1 MEKNFNKVRNYFFR
15 KKTRN
20 IISIETNFPKKIPS
34 GFTNAGINFL
44 LNSDLKFTS
53 YTPSLRKRNG
63 FCDSIGISS
72 EDFKLNKEGY
82 LKYYKRLSDENFSK
96 KIKFLENDKKI
107 KADLAHTTHLSQA
120 YVLRPFFS
128 RNKIPFVFSLCPG
141 GGFGLNNYAS
151 DYCLRDIFSDRFFR
165 KVIVNNEVSYDYLLR
180 KRLCKESKIEFL
192 LGSNLQFQS
201 SEIDI
206 NNKRFYKKDKNTF
219 DICFVAYRYDEKGES
234 KGYDLFIKTAF
245 KLCEFINTNEID
257 IRFHVVGNFNENT
270 INVERIK
277 KRISFH
283 GPRDPKWLYSFYFDM
298 DISIAPV
305 RPFLLYEG
313 SFDGY
318 PMGREASLFSVAI
331 FSTDELNQ
339 NRNYKYYKYD
349 EVVNINLNE
358 NDIFSK
364 VLNYLTNTDKLYD
377 LAEKGRQK
385 TIQLCDLNK
394 RMNNFINIL
403 NNSF

>member
-1 MEKNFNKVRNYFFR
+1 
-15 KKTRN
+15 
-20 IISIETNFPKKIPS
+20 
-34 GFTNAGINFL
+34 
-44 LNSDLKFTS
+44 
-53 YTPSLRKRNG
+53 
-63 FCDSIGISS
+63 
-72 EDFKLNKEGY
+72 
-82 LKYYKRLSDENFSK
+82 
-96 KIKFLENDKKI
+96 
-107 KADLAHTTHLSQA
+107 
-120 YVLRPFFS
+120 
-128 RNKIPFVFSLCPG
+128 
-141 GGFGLNNYAS
+141 
-151 DYCLRDIFSDRFFR
+151 
-165 KVIVNNEVSYDYLLR
+165 
-180 KRLCKESKIEFL
+180 
-192 LGSNLQFQS
+192 
-201 SEIDI
+201 
-206 NNKRFYKKDKNTF
+206 
-219 DICFVAYRYDEKGES
+219 
-234 KGYDLFIKTAF
+234 
-245 KLCEFINTNEID
+245 
-257 IRFHVVGNFNENT
+257 
-270 INVERIK
+270 
-277 KRISFH
+277 
-283 GPRDPKWLYSFYFDM
+283 M